1 MLLFTG
7 HVGLLFSKTWMD
19 FGLRVSVS
27 SLLTMPLKSTV
38 KLIDTHAMSLENAET
53 VSLETCPA
61 SAQTQINCRWCGVS
75 LRHVACAGL
84 TTGGT
89 MIL

>member
-1 MLLFTG
+1 
-7 HVGLLFSKTWMD
+7 MD
-19 FGLRVSVS
+19 FGLPVSVS

-75 LRHVACAGL
+75 LRHVA
-84 TTGGT
+84 
-89 MIL
+89 

>member
-1 MLLFTG
+1 
-7 HVGLLFSKTWMD
+7 MD
-19 FGLRVSVS
+19 FGLQVSVS

-38 KLIDTHAMSLENAET
+38 KLIDTHVMLLENPET
-53 VSLETCPA
+53 VLLETCPA
-61 SAQTQINCRWCGVS
+61 SAQTQISCRWHGVS
-75 LRHVACAGL
+75 LLHVTCAGL